1 MPRCR
6 SLAGWAESAYDTIE
20 PAASGS
26 FGQDRGLTDVHD
38 WHETDRLH
46 AEQGQGDPFAAAVRA
61 TRMAMIITD
70 PRQPD
75 NPIVFANAA
84 FYRLTGYER
93 DEVLGCNCRF
103 LQGEGTDRKAVAAI
117 RAAIESRSDIA
128 IDLLNYRKS
137 GEPFWNGLYLSPV
150 TNAAGELQFFFA
162 SQLDVTD
169 RVSAQQLIAT
179 QQEWLEREVSRRT
192 DELREALANQTM
204 LVHEVDHR
212 VKNNIQMISAL
223 LSMQA
228 AAIQDPAARASLGSM
243 LQRVESIGA
252 VHRRLY
258 QTKDVRRFD
267 LAEFVRDI
275 SGELLK
281 LSGREDIALELDLE
295 PVHVPSQQASP
306 LSLMLNELMMNAMK
320 HAFPSGRPGRLTIT
334 VEDTGRHLEVVIAD
348 DGVGMPDAAARGG
361 FGSRLI
367 RTLARQLQA
376 EVLWTPASP
385 GTIVTL
391 RLPIRPADAAEPA
404 P

>member
-1 MPRCR
+1 M
-6 SLAGWAESAYDTIE
+6 
-20 PAASGS
+20 
-26 FGQDRGLTDVHD
+26 TDVHD

-70 PRQPD
+70 PRQHD

-84 FYRLTGYER
+84 FYRLTGYDR
-93 DEVLGCNCRF
+93 AEVMGANCRF
-103 LQGEGTDRKAVAAI
+103 LQGEGTDPKAVAAI
-117 RAAIESRSDIA
+117 RSAIEQRSDIA

-137 GEPFWNGLYLSPV
+137 GEPFWNGLYISPV
-150 TNAAGELQFFFA
+150 VNAAGELQFFFA

-169 RVSAQQLIAT
+169 RVSAQQLVAT
-179 QQEWLEREVSRRT
+179 QQEWLESEVARRT
-192 DELREALANQTM
+192 DELQVALATQTM

-258 QTKDVRRFD
+258 QSKDVRRFD
-267 LAEFVRDI
+267 LADFVRDI
-275 SGELLK
+275 AGDLLK
-281 LSGREDIALELDLE
+281 LSGRDDITLALDLE

-306 LSLMLNELMMNAMK
+306 ISLMLNELMTNAVK
-320 HAFPSGRPGRLTIT
+320 HAFPVGRPGRLAIT
-334 VEDTGRHLEVVIAD
+334 VEGTDRELTVVIAD
-348 DGVGMPDAAARGG
+348 DGVGMPAPERRHG

-385 GTIVTL
+385 GTIVEL
-391 RLPIRPADAAEPA
+391 RLPIRAADAEPR

>member
-1 MPRCR
+1 
-6 SLAGWAESAYDTIE
+6 
-20 PAASGS
+20 
-26 FGQDRGLTDVHD
+26 
-38 WHETDRLH
+38 
-46 AEQGQGDPFAAAVRA
+46 
-61 TRMAMIITD
+61 MAMIITD

-84 FYRLTGYER
+84 FYQLTGYSR
-93 DEVLGCNCRF
+93 DEVLGSNCRF
-103 LQGEGTDRKAVAAI
+103 LQGTGTDPKALTAI
-117 RAAIESRSDIA
+117 RTAIEGRSDIA
-128 IDLLNYRKS
+128 IDLLNYRKG
-137 GEPFWNGLYLSPV
+137 GEPFWNGLYISPV
-150 TNAAGELQFFFA
+150 VNAAGELQFFFA

-192 DELREALANQTM
+192 DELQEALATQTM

-223 LSMQA
+223 LSMQV
-228 AAIQDPAARASLGSM
+228 AAIQDPAARDSLASM

-258 QTKDVRRFD
+258 QSKDVRRFD
-267 LAEFVRDI
+267 LADFVRDI

-281 LSGREDIALELDLE
+281 LSGREDIALALDLE

-320 HAFPSGRPGRLTIT
+320 HAFPVGRSGQLAIT
-334 VEDTGRHLEVVIAD
+334 VEGTDRHLKVVIAD
-348 DGVGMPDAAARGG
+348 DGVGMPAASRNG

-367 RTLARQLQA
+367 RTLARQLRA

-385 GTIVTL
+385 GTIVEL
-391 RLPIRPADAAEPA
+391 RLPIRLADAEPS